1 VTAFLSFVPKAS
13 GMVALIKLIYVAGGN
28 SWAAPEQLT
37 KLLWI
42 MAVLTMTVGN
52 TVALWQVNIKRV
64 FAYSSIA
71 HSGYMLVGLTALA
84 TGGIDTQ
91 EQALR
96 GVLFY
101 LAAYGIM
108 NAGAFGVLMLL
119 PARPMR
125 TWSGQAT
132 PIPPATTAETF
143 EDIAGQG
150 RRHPALGLGMAVC
163 CFSLIGL
170 PLTVGFF
177 GKLYLIRPALT
188 ANLYWLVVITMIN
201 AAISAAYYLKI
212 VAAMFL
218 RPDPDGEEV
227 ADARFAARLPAP
239 LPITAAVVLSVFGTL
254 LFGTIIPA
262 TQVLVNQV
270 TPATQLEP
278 TSQKGAP
285 TATPLRP
292 AGTAAA
298 AR

>member
-1 VTAFLSFVPKAS
+1 
-13 GMVALIKLIYVAGGN
+13 
-28 SWAAPEQLT
+28 
-37 KLLWI
+37 
-42 MAVLTMTVGN
+42 MTVGN
-52 TVALWQVNIKRV
+52 TIALWQVNIKRV

-84 TGGIDTQ
+84 AATNYGTQ
-91 EQALR
+91 QQALQ

-132 PIPPATTAETF
+132 PVPPATTAETF

-150 RRHPALGLGMAVC
+150 RRHPALALAMAVC

-177 GKLYLIRPALT
+177 GKLYLIRPALDSK
-188 ANLYWLVVITMIN
+188 LYWLVVITMIN

-212 VAAMFL
+212 VATMFL
-218 RPDPDGEEV
+218 RPDPDGEDV

-239 LPITAAVVLSVFGTL
+239 LPITAAIVLSVFGTL

-262 TQVLVNQV
+262 TQVLVNEV
-270 TPATQLEP
+270 TPAAQLEP
-278 TSQKGAP
+278 PSPRGAP
-285 TATPLRP
+285 TASPLRAAP
-292 AGTAAA
+292 TTSTAAA
-298 AR
+298 AAAAR